1 MNLSLAPLLLLQWLH
16 VIAGLVWVG
25 GYAVAGYLLPRA
37 MLGRPVPA
45 ARAVYDP
52 FSRVAQPVMVAAG
65 LTVLVAGV
73 LRGTVFGPVRSLAAA
88 FDTPY
93 GLTWVLALALTVTLL
108 VHSGRWYRRLPELIW
123 NGDFKRG
130 EVRAR
135 VDRQGLASL
144 TVFSGIL
151 ACMVLMRFGL

>member
-1 MNLSLAPLLLLQWLH
+1 MSFSLAPLLLVQWLH

-25 GYAVAGYLLPRA
+25 GYMVAGYLLPRA

-52 FSRVAQPVMVAAG
+52 FNRVAQPLMVTAG

-73 LRGTVFGPVRSLAAA
+73 LRGTVFGPVRSLTAA

-93 GLTWVLALALTVTLL
+93 GLTWVLALALTVTLM
-108 VHSGRWYRRLPELIW
+108 VHSGRWYHRLPELIW

-130 EVRAR
+130 EARAR